1 MSNPVSSTTS
11 TAPSSVL
18 SIASTVNT
26 AASSGI
32 GSSSTAGT
40 PASSLLSNS
49 SAKVYDKR
57 DLNKD
62 GKVTEIER
70 MRYDVTH
77 PPEKKKPVEKKNP
90 IQSVQTYNQYAK
102 SVIKPTGGTLDAFK

>member
-11 TAPSSVL
+11 TAASSVL
-18 SIASTVNT
+18 SIASTANT
-26 AASSGI
+26 AASS
-32 GSSSTAGT
+32 STAVT
-40 PASSLLSNS
+40 TASSLLSSS

-62 GKVTEIER
+62 GIVTEIEK

-77 PPEKKKPVEKKNP
+77 PPEKKKPVEKKTV
-90 IQSVQTYNQYAK
+90 QSVQTYNQYAK
-102 SVIKPTGGTLDAFK
+102 SEIKLTGGTLDAFK

>member
-57 DLNKD
+57 DLNK
-62 GKVTEIER
+62 E
-70 MRYDVTH
+70 
-77 PPEKKKPVEKKNP
+77 KPVEKKNP